1 MLGKPQGI
9 RAQEG
14 GTGVRILV
22 AFEKDYQVYQDVTV
36 NIIRELRPHVEVSV
50 AELDKLEAEVVRLE
64 PDLVICSRPNNA
76 TSADGVLAWIKLP
89 TGHNRSAELCLD
101 GEYSEVEDVGLND
114 VLRVLDETE
123 RLAREKVRLKNR

>member
-14 GTGVRILV
+14 GTGVRVLV
-22 AFEKDYQVYQDVTV
+22 AFEKDYQAYQDVTV

-50 AELDKLEAEVVRLE
+50 AELDKLQAEVVRLE

-76 TSADGVLAWIKLP
+76 TGAGRVLAWIKLP

>member
-14 GTGVRILV
+14 GTGVRVLV
-22 AFEKDYQVYQDVTV
+22 AFEKDYQAYQDVTV
-36 NIIRELRPHVEVSV
+36 NIIRELRPRVEVSV

-76 TSADGVLAWIKLP
+76 TGAGGVLAWIKLP